1 MRGRGNVHPPTTP
14 DAALRHLAESDIAG
28 YLDQDLSP
36 DERKRVTE
44 HLEACDDCRS
54 EIVATARVLGQDW
67 SRQPAPAPEQNVRKH
82 RHIGVRVAALAAAAV
97 VAVVVLA
104 RPGVG
109 PSDQIIPG
117 QERFST
123 EGVEQLIAHA
133 PPAGSSVRRENL
145 RFVWADRGTESYRI
159 TVTAEDGRLLW
170 SHALADT
177 TIVPPA
183 AVELDSGDRFFWYV
197 DAISNGVVARTGA
210 QSFVVTP

>member
-1 MRGRGNVHPPTTP
+1 VHPPINP
-14 DAALRHLAESDIAG
+14 DAALGHLSESDIAG
-28 YLDQDLSP
+28 YLDQDLAP
-36 DERKRVTE
+36 DERKLVTE
-44 HLEACDDCRS
+44 HLEACDTCRS
-54 EIVATARVLGQDW
+54 EIVATARLLGGDW
-67 SRQPAPAPEQNVRKH
+67 SQQPAHAPERRVRNY
-82 RHIGVRVAALAAAAV
+82 RHIGVRVAGLAAAAV
-97 VAVVVLA
+97 LAVVVLV

-109 PSDQIIPG
+109 PADQTAPG

-123 EGVEQLIAHA
+123 EGVEQLTAHA
-133 PPAGSSVRRENL
+133 PPAGGSVRRENL

-170 SHALADT
+170 SRALADT

-183 AVELDSGDRFFWYV
+183 TVEMDPGERFFWYV